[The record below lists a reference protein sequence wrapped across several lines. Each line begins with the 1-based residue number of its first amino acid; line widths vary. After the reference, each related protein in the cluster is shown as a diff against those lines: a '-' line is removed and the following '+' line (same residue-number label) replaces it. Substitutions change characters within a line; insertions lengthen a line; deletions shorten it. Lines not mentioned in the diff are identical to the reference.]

1 LSEVKKVVSAI
12 KVALGL
18 MATSIKEFCSGKEVQ
33 ESWDPVPYFSKF
45 GKRKVAR
52 REILNGCQKL
62 RPGKRPN
69 GLLNG
74 QPESF
79 AVTGITGRPGAE
91 AWTSVQRSA
100 GRNNSSLARKMISV
114 IK

>member
-1 LSEVKKVVSAI
+1 MIDGSFYKGILFRKGSSRWWEPS
-12 KVALGL
+12 
-18 MATSIKEFCSGKEVQ
+18 SIL
-33 ESWDPVPYFSKF
+33 SKF
-45 GKRKVAR
+45 GKRKIVR
-52 REILNGCQKL
+52 PEILKSCRKL
-62 RPGKRPN
+62 RPGKQPN